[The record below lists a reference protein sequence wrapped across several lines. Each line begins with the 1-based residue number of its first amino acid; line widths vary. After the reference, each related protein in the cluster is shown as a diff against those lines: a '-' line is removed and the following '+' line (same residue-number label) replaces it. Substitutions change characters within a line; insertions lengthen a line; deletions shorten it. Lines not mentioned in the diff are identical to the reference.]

1 MNLDLSLTWLEWG
14 GVAVC
19 GAALAAVLFLYL

>member
-1 MNLDLSLTWLEWG
+1 MSSGELTWLEWG

-19 GAALAAVLFLYL
+19 GAALAAVLFFYL

>member
-1 MNLDLSLTWLEWG
+1 MNPDLSLTWLEWG

-19 GAALAAVLFLYL
+19 GAALGAVLFFYL

>member
-1 MNLDLSLTWLEWG
+1 MSTDLSMTWLEWG

>member
-1 MNLDLSLTWLEWG
+1 MIDESLTWLEWG

>member
-1 MNLDLSLTWLEWG
+1 MSTDLSMTWLEWG
-14 GVAVC
+14 GVVVC

>member
-1 MNLDLSLTWLEWG
+1 MNPDLSLTWFEWG
-14 GVAVC
+14 GVVVC

>member
-1 MNLDLSLTWLEWG
+1 MIDESLTWLEWG

-19 GAALAAVLFLYL
+19 GAALAAVLFFYL

>member
-1 MNLDLSLTWLEWG
+1 MNPDLSLTWLEWG
-14 GVAVC
+14 GVAVF

>member
-1 MNLDLSLTWLEWG
+1 MNQDPSLTWLEWG

-19 GAALAAVLFLYL
+19 GAALAAVFFFYL

>member
-1 MNLDLSLTWLEWG
+1 MKDESLSWFDWG

-19 GAALAAVLFLYL
+19 GAALAAVLFFYL